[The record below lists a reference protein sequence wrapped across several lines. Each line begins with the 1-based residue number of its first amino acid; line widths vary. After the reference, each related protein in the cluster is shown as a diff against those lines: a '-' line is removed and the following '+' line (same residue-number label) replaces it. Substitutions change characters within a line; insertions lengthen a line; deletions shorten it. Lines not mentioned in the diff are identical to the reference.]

1 MNLDWIFAGAQTQ
14 QVMPTVRY
22 NKIGIIENEMAKSD
36 ISVQDFPTGDKPNYL
51 EENLLL
57 EIHSLDL
64 VLFPGKLAMPS
75 RLCLNRAG

>member
-51 EENLLL
+51 EENSSTCKIFVLG
-57 EIHSLDL
+57 SPCRNSGFYGL
-64 VLFPGKLAMPS
+64 V
-75 RLCLNRAG
+75 